1 MKTKI
6 KWTAL
11 TASLLALGAL
21 AGCCKTEQAA
31 PAEKT
36 LFEQVAER
44 PPLGWNSFD
53 AYDSAVTEEEF
64 RANVDFMAEHLKDK
78 GWEYAVIDY
87 IWWSPDPG
95 GYNTPENYL
104 RRPGHAN
111 VRLNDDGT
119 MKYPEMVTMDEN
131 GRLWPAVNRFPS
143 AEGGKGFK
151 PLADYVHSKGLK
163 FGLHIMRGI
172 HRLAYE
178 KDVKILGSE
187 QTAKEITEPYDQ
199 AEWLNNTMGV
209 DPTQPGSQAFY
220 NSLFALFAEW
230 EVDYIKADDMMGT
243 CGAPFYGYHEGEIEM
258 MRKAIENSG
267 RPMVLSLSC
276 GEAPIARA
284 NHLKQNANM
293 WRVSADF
300 WDRWSDLRRS
310 FQLLDKW
317 SPHIGPHHFPDA
329 DMIPFGHIS
338 LEGRPHGPE
347 RMSKFNIHEQHA
359 LMSLFT
365 IARSPLMI
373 GANLPTTPFETIE
386 RFFQNEETLY
396 INQFSYDNR
405 QVIRVDDDHAVWIAR
420 DENSDDRF
428 LALFNLS
435 EQAQKVTFNFE
446 WEMMRGTYE
455 IRDLWDRK
463 EMGRFSGAF
472 APELKPHEGRLYR
485 IKHAQ

>member
-1 MKTKI
+1 MMKKF
-6 KWTAL
+6 KWATL
-11 TASLLALGAL
+11 TAGLFAVGVI
-21 AGCCKTEQAA
+21 AGCCQPEQGALTEKPLIQ
-31 PAEKT
+31 
-36 LFEQVAER
+36 QVAER

-64 RANVDFMAEHLKDK
+64 RANVDFMAEHLKEK
-78 GWEYAVIDY
+78 GWEYAVVDY
-87 IWWSPDPG
+87 IWWSSDPG
-95 GYNTPENYL
+95 GYNTKDNYE

-111 VRLNDDGT
+111 VRLNADGT
-119 MKYPEMVTMDEN
+119 MQYPELVNMDEY

-143 AEGGKGFK
+143 SADGQGFK

-178 KDVKILGSE
+178 KNVKILGSN
-187 QTAKEITEPYDQ
+187 QTAKDITEPYDQ

-209 DPTQPGSQAFY
+209 DPTQPGGQAFY
-220 NSLFALFAEW
+220 DSLFAQYAEW
-230 EVDYIKADDMMGT
+230 GVDFIKADDMMGT
-243 CGAPFYGYHEGEIEM
+243 CGAPFYGYSEGEVEM
-258 MRKAIENSG
+258 MRKAIDKTG

-329 DMIPFGHIS
+329 DMIPIGHIS
-338 LEGRPHGPE
+338 LDGRPHGPDRLSNFTDQE
-347 RMSKFNIHEQHA
+347 NHA

-365 IARSPLMI
+365 IARSPLI
-373 GANLPTTPFETIE
+373 LGADLPSTPFETIDH
-386 RFFQNEETLY
+386 FFRNEETLY
-396 INQFSYDNR
+396 INQYSYDNR
-405 QVIRVDDDHAVWIAR
+405 QVVRVDDDYAIWIAR
-420 DENSDDRF
+420 DEKSDDRF
-428 LALFNLS
+428 LAVFNLS
-435 EQAQKVTFNFE
+435 EQTQKVTFNFE
-446 WEMMRGTYE
+446 LETMRGIYE
-455 IRDLWDRK
+455 IRDLWARK
-463 EMGRFSGAF
+463 DLGAFSGAF
-472 APELKPHEGRLYR
+472 APKLQAHEGRLYR
-485 IKHAQ
+485 ITVKK